1 MKKTLT
7 TLTLTTVLLHG
18 VLSAEMSTEEIAKA
32 SQNPLTAM
40 YSLPIQNNTSFGDD
54 VRNFANIQPVLPFDV
69 GDDWTL
75 VTRTILPVVY
85 NGAAP
90 QGGDEWGLAD
100 TSVTGFFTPKATND
114 SGIVWGVGPT
124 LLLPTSTDDA
134 SMGPGEWG
142 AGVSAVALAMQ
153 GKWVYG
159 ALLSN
164 VWSFTGD
171 NQVNS
176 MTFQPFVNYNL
187 GDGLFIASVPIIT
200 ANWKAEKS
208 SDTWTVPL
216 GLGVGK
222 AMKMGKVPF
231 TAQIHGYYNIARPD
245 FNDEKWQMRVQVQ
258 WLFPRK

>member
-7 TLTLTTVLLHG
+7 TLALATVLLPG
-18 VLSAEMSTEEIAKA
+18 VLLAEMSKEEIAKA

-40 YSLPIQNNTSFGDD
+40 YSLPIQNNTSFGDEI
-54 VRNFANIQPVLPFDV
+54 RNYANVQPVLPFDL

-75 VTRTILPVVY
+75 VTRTIIPVVY
-85 NGAAP
+85 NGAAAP
-90 QGGDEWGLAD
+90 DDNEWGVAD
-100 TSVTGFFTPKATND
+100 TSMTGFFTPKATGE

-124 LLLPTSTDDA
+124 VLLPTSTND
-134 SMGPGEWG
+134 SMGAGEWG
-142 AGVSAVALAMQ
+142 AGLSAVALASH

-159 ALLSN
+159 GLISN

-171 NQVNS
+171 KQVNA
-176 MTFQPFVNYNL
+176 MTLQPFVNYNL
-187 GDGLFIASVPIIT
+187 GEGLFVSSVPIIT
-200 ANWKAEKS
+200 ANWEAPDS

-222 AMKMGKVPF
+222 AMKMGSTPF
-231 TAQIHGYYNIARPD
+231 TAQLHGYYNVVRPD

-258 WLFPRK
+258 WMFPRK